1 MIEGHSG
8 CKISVC
14 DGSIKKTTQ
23 GTNYPENRLV
33 LQIKKQKF
41 FNSCSIN
48 KNIIVPKILR
58 EDFDNG
64 YSVFMEYFPFSNII
78 QYLHRAGK
86 SDLDFLFKNI
96 CKFIDFCLSKCS
108 YTKLDPEIIISK
120 FDSIA
125 KPHPFSLRNK
135 LRTYLNEEVI
145 IPTGLCHGDLTLSNI
160 LLKQDLYQIV
170 LIDFLD
176 SFVESPIVDIAKIR
190 QDTKHGWS
198 SFIYTEKHDKI
209 KTKLSLQYLDEKLV
223 NYFSNFE
230 FFKHYKL
237 FQFMNLLRILPY
249 ARQEKKYN
257 FILEQLCSL

>member
-1 MIEGHSG
+1 MQS
-8 CKISVC
+8 
-14 DGSIKKTTQ
+14 
-23 GTNYPENRLV
+23 
-33 LQIKKQKF
+33 
-41 FNSCSIN
+41 
-48 KNIIVPKILR
+48 
-58 EDFDNG
+58 
-64 YSVFMEYFPFSNII
+64 
-78 QYLHRAGK
+78 LH
-86 SDLDFLFKNI
+86 
-96 CKFIDFCLSKCS
+96 
-108 YTKLDPEIIISK
+108 
-120 FDSIA
+120 
-125 KPHPFSLRNK
+125 
-135 LRTYLNEEVI
+135 LN
-145 IPTGLCHGDLTLSNI
+145 
-160 LLKQDLYQIV
+160 QIV